1 MKIVAVALQAGSGF
15 GASESNADSV
25 LQSTS
30 STRQL
35 NRFLFVGVFLL
46 RCSCI
51 QANALLWC
59 FRAQIVV

>member
-51 QANALLWC
+51 QD
-59 FRAQIVV
+59 FV